1 MPSVMNLGA
10 LPRSEQRDNRV
21 AVIDLLD
28 VDAPRIYTH
37 GELNDLIDGVAGFLT
52 SHGLSKGARVA
63 ILALNRVEYIATY
76 LGIMRARM
84 VAVPVNIKLPA
95 STVDYVLKD
104 SDVSFVFC
112 DGDRAAMA
120 AGIPSLNFDD
130 LGPDGFAAQIAQTPF
145 ETIDAKAGDVAQ
157 ILYTSGSTGVPKG
170 VPLTHAGMLWALE
183 GATRSGLEGE
193 RQIVAQPL
201 FHMNGLMVVKS
212 VLRNGSSIVVMPTF
226 DARLY
231 ADALVRWQ
239 VTRVFA
245 VPTMFARV
253 LQEIA
258 GKSLDFSHIT
268 NITLSSAP
276 TTEALIRKVADAF
289 GAIVDVSFGC
299 TEAGPRLFG
308 PHPAGLPKP
317 ILALGAAVPGCDI
330 VLEAESVTATEG
342 VLVVRNPVVMSGYL
356 NLPEKTADV
365 LHDGWYRTGD
375 VIRRDENGFY
385 YFVGRADDMFI
396 CSGENIYP
404 GDVEKML
411 ERHPAVQQA
420 AVVPLADEV
429 RGQMPAAFVVIR
441 KDMETSVEEI
451 RAFSIANGPAYQH
464 PRRIAFVSDLPL
476 AGTNKIDR
484 RALLAAAAEYE
495 RDGRWSQ

>member
-1 MPSVMNLGA
+1 MNLGA
-10 LPRSEQRDNRV
+10 LPRSEQWDNRV
-21 AVIDLLD
+21 AIVDLLD

-37 GELNDLIDGVAGFLT
+37 GALNDLIDGVASFLT
-52 SHGLSKGARVA
+52 SCDLARGARVA
-63 ILALNRVEYIATY
+63 ILALNRVEYIAAY

-95 STVDYVLKD
+95 PTIEYVLKD
-104 SDVSFVFC
+104 SEVSFVFC
-112 DGDRAAMA
+112 DGERATMA
-120 AGIPSLNFDD
+120 AGLPSLNFDD
-130 LGPDGFAAQIAQTPF
+130 PGPRGFAARVVLTPF
-145 ETIDAKAGDVAQ
+145 ETFDANADEVAQ

-183 GATRSGLEGE
+183 GATRSGLEDE

-201 FHMNGLMVVKS
+201 FHMNGLVVVKS

-226 DARLY
+226 DAKLY
-231 ADALVRWQ
+231 AEALVRWQ
-239 VTRVFA
+239 ITRVFA

-253 LQEIA
+253 LREIA
-258 GKSLDFSHIT
+258 GKSLDFSRIS

-276 TTEALIRKVADAF
+276 TTEALIKKVADAF
-289 GAIVDVSFGC
+289 GATVDVSFGC
-299 TEAGPRLFG
+299 TEAGPRIFG
-308 PHPAGLPKP
+308 PHPGGLSKP
-317 ILALGAAVPGCDI
+317 ILALGTAVPGCDV
-330 VLEAESVTATEG
+330 VLEAESVAPKEG
-342 VLVVRNPVVMSGYL
+342 VLVVRNPAVMSGYL
-356 NLPEKTADV
+356 NLQGKTAEV

-375 VIRRDENGFY
+375 VVRRDENGFY

-420 AVVPLADEV
+420 AVVPLADET
-429 RGQMPAAFVVIR
+429 RGQMPAAFIVIR
-441 KDMETSVEEI
+441 KGIETSVEEI
-451 RAFSIANGPAYQH
+451 RSFSIANGPAYQH

-484 RALLAAAAEYE
+484 KALLASAADYE